1 MKFLGSEG
9 CTPVTL
15 TRISDVAPLSFKAP
29 KFTFSYDY
37 CCDFDGNIDFCD
49 GEKPTRA
56 DTNGTAC
63 SDLRNWSVDSGMIFS
78 VSDIPNKNNI
88 FKRLLK
94 ALSIG
99 IILVPLIAYLESISI
114 AKGFAKKNKYRV
126 DSNQEL
132 IALGASNFITAFTSG
147 FPSTGS
153 FSRSAVNFQ
162 AGAATTFSGTV
173 VGTIVILD

>member
-1 MKFLGSEG
+1 
-9 CTPVTL
+9 
-15 TRISDVAPLSFKAP
+15 
-29 KFTFSYDY
+29 
-37 CCDFDGNIDFCD
+37 
-49 GEKPTRA
+49 
-56 DTNGTAC
+56 
-63 SDLRNWSVDSGMIFS
+63 MIFS
-78 VSDIPNKNNI
+78 VSDILNKNNI
-88 FKRLLK
+88 FKSTLLK

-173 VGTIVILD
+173 VGTIVILDEVSKI